1 MSLENIIANH
11 GTFGRQ
17 NSRVSSC
24 SFRRCSFS
32 DLGIEA
38 KNVSHCLARQDAL
51 NRKPV
56 DRLSLTA
63 NL

>member
-1 MSLENIIANH
+1 MSLENVNANH
-11 GTFGRQ
+11 GTFRRQ
-17 NSRVSSC
+17 NSRASSC

-38 KNVSHCLARQDAL
+38 KNVSRCLARQHAL

-56 DRLSLTA
+56 DQLSLTT